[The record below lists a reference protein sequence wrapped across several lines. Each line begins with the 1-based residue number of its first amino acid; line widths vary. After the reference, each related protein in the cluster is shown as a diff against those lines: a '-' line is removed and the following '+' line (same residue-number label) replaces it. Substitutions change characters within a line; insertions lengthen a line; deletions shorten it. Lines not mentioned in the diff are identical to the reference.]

1 MTPLNISIIIIVVIL
16 FILISIIE
24 QKNKTS
30 VKSEED
36 SPNENTIDWSNY
48 SARDS
53 FFNSSEKML
62 YKILQDELG
71 EKYNILSKVRVEDL
85 IESASKGYSYR
96 NRIKSS
102 HIDFVLL
109 DKNTYKIVAAIELDG
124 ASHNNHSSE
133 QKDGF
138 KDELFKRVNIP
149 LHRVEVGSDFV
160 SVIKGLNL

>member
-1 MTPLNISIIIIVVIL
+1 MTPLNILIIIIVIIL
-16 FILISIIE
+16 FIIISIME
-24 QKNKTS
+24 QKHKTS
-30 VKSEED
+30 VKSEEYSD
-36 SPNENTIDWSNY
+36 NENTIDWSNY

-53 FFNSSEKML
+53 FFNSSEKRL

-85 IESASKGYSYR
+85 IESSSKSYSYR

-109 DKNTYKIVAAIELDG
+109 DKNTYKIVSAIELDG
-124 ASHNNHSSE
+124 ASHNNHSTE
-133 QKDGF
+133 QKDVF
-138 KDELFKRVNIP
+138 KDELFKRVNMP

-160 SVIKGLNL
+160 SVVKGLNL

>member
-1 MTPLNISIIIIVVIL
+1 MTPLNILIIIIVLVL
-16 FILISIIE
+16 FIIISRLE
-24 QKNKTS
+24 QKNKVS
-30 VKSEED
+30 LKSD
-36 SPNENTIDWSNY
+36 SDNGNAIDWSNY

-85 IESASKGYSYR
+85 IESSSKSYSYR

-109 DKNTYKIVAAIELDG
+109 DKNTYKIVSAIELDG
-124 ASHNNHSSE
+124 ASHNNHSAE

-138 KDELFKRVNIP
+138 KDELFKKVNIP
-149 LHRVEVGSDFV
+149 LHRISVGSDFV
-160 SVIKGLNL
+160 GVIKGLNL

>member
-1 MTPLNISIIIIVVIL
+1 MTPLNILIIIIVLIL
-16 FILISIIE
+16 FIIISRLE

-30 VKSEED
+30 LKSD
-36 SPNENTIDWSNY
+36 SDNGNAIDWSNY
-48 SARDS
+48 SARGS

-85 IESASKGYSYR
+85 IESSSKGYSYR

-109 DKNTYKIVAAIELDG
+109 DKNTYKIVSAIELDG
-124 ASHNNHSSE
+124 ASHNNHSAE

-138 KDELFKRVNIP
+138 KDELFKKVNIP
-149 LHRVEVGSDFV
+149 LHRISVGSDFV
-160 SVIKGLNL
+160 GVIKRLNL

>member
-1 MTPLNISIIIIVVIL
+1 MTPLNILIIIIVLVL
-16 FILISIIE
+16 FIIISRLE
-24 QKNKTS
+24 QKNKVS
-30 VKSEED
+30 LKSD
-36 SPNENTIDWSNY
+36 SDNGNTLDWSNY

-85 IESASKGYSYR
+85 IESSSKSYSYR

-109 DKNTYKIVAAIELDG
+109 DKNTYKIVSAIELDG
-124 ASHNNHSSE
+124 ASHNNHNAE

-149 LHRVEVGSDFV
+149 LYRVEVGSNFV

>member
-1 MTPLNISIIIIVVIL
+1 MTPLNILIIIIVLIL
-16 FILISIIE
+16 FIIISRLE
-24 QKNKTS
+24 QKNKAS
-30 VKSEED
+30 VKLEKYR
-36 SPNENTIDWSNY
+36 PNENTFDWSDY

-85 IESASKGYSYR
+85 IESSSKGYSYR

-109 DKNTYKIVAAIELDG
+109 DKNTYKIVSAIELDG
-124 ASHNNHSSE
+124 ASHNNHSAE
-133 QKDGF
+133 QKDVF
-138 KDELFKRVNIP
+138 KDELFNRVNIP